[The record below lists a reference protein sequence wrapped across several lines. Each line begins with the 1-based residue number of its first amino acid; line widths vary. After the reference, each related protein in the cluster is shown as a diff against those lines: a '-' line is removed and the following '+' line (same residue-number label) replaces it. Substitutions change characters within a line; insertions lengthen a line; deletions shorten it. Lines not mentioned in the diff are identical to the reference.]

1 MRKCLIVAAVIFLI
15 PFYAFSQDL
24 EAQFKNV
31 SLKDFLLFISEFTGK
46 SIVFDESQLKGN
58 ITIDT
63 KAELTEENLLE
74 ILSSVL
80 AVNDFYAVDKG
91 NYIQIIKRKDIEDY
105 SDRLVDSDKVK
116 KGDFVTSVISLDML
130 NLDKV
135 VPSLARLKSRYGTIQ
150 TVIGLNVVVVRDE
163 SDRIIKIK
171 QVLEEM
177 KKYAKNVDFRA
188 FGIKN
193 AMASNIEGKIK
204 EFFKQLN
211 TQSLIA
217 FDPVIIS
224 DDYTNTII
232 VGAKSIDMEKIEYLI
247 TQLDVPYETTSM
259 QPQVYPLKNV
269 KAEDVEN
276 ILNKLLPTTVD
287 PKNKNVLTSK
297 VASDKSTNSIV
308 ALGEKELYNNI
319 SALIQKLDVPR
330 KQVYVEALIIE
341 TTLENGFNFGVEWL
355 TGAGSSDF
363 AGTAGFLNTGSL
375 MGFQQPVLDGDSPNF
390 GALPGGFTGTILGNV
405 ITYEG
410 VRFPTLSAL
419 VNFVK
424 SESKINIISNPQ
436 ILTLDNEE
444 AEVFVGENRP
454 FLTSTKFDANN
465 NPVQSYDYRDVG
477 IRLKITPHIVDNKT
491 LTMQIEQ
498 EVKKVMASAISGDQ
512 TAPIT
517 LTRQTKTNVELG
529 NGYIV
534 AISGLIGD
542 DISLTNSKVP
552 GLGDIPLIGWLFKSK
567 NTTRTKTNLM
577 VFISA
582 QIINTRDDLDLITSE
597 KQQYMDIINKRASEE
612 IK

>member
-1 MRKCLIVAAVIFLI
+1 MRKFLVVIIVTILL
-15 PFYAFSQDL
+15 PFYAFSQDVQ
-24 EAQFKNV
+24 AQFKNV
-31 SLKDFLLFISEFTGK
+31 SIKDFLLFISEFTGK

-58 ITIDT
+58 ITLDT
-63 KAELTEENLLE
+63 KTEFTEENLLE
-74 ILSSVL
+74 IMSSIL

-105 SDRLVDSDKVK
+105 NDRLVESDKVK
-116 KGDFVTSVISLDML
+116 QGDFVTSVIALDML

-177 KKYAKNVDFRA
+177 KKYARDVEFKA
-188 FGIKN
+188 FSIKN
-193 AMASNIEGKIK
+193 AMASNVEGKIK

-211 TQSLIA
+211 AQSFIA
-217 FDPVIIS
+217 LDPITIS

-232 VGAKSIDMEKIEYLI
+232 VGAKSIDMEKVEYLI

-259 QPQVYPLKNV
+259 QPQVYQLKNV

-297 VASDKSTNSIV
+297 VASDKTTNAIV

-319 SALIQKLDVPR
+319 SSLIQKLDIPR

-341 TTLENGFNFGVEWL
+341 TTLENGLNFGVEWL
-355 TGAGSSDF
+355 TGAGGSDF
-363 AGTAGFLNTGSL
+363 AGSAGFLNSGSL
-375 MGFQQPVLDGDSPNF
+375 MGFQQPILDGDSPNF

-477 IRLKITPHIVDNKT
+477 IRLKITPHISDNDT
-491 LTMQIEQ
+491 LTLNVDQ

-517 LTRQTKTNVELG
+517 LTRQTKTNVELI
-529 NGYIV
+529 NGYTMV
-534 AISGLIGD
+534 ISGLIGD
-542 DISLTNSKVP
+542 DTSLTNSKVP

-567 NTTRTKTNLM
+567 NTSRTKTNLM

-582 QIINTRDDLDLITSE
+582 QIINTRDDLNFIASE
-597 KQQYMDIINKRASEE
+597 KKQYMNLINRQASEE
-612 IK
+612 VK